1 MNIFARFFVMID
13 EHLNAY
19 FDATLDAIAGPL
31 SATVTTFAVIA
42 VIAGG
47 VGVMF
52 GRGAMSPFEWIKSL
66 GIIALVSTLV
76 SSGAEFN
83 TYIASYLRA
92 LPDFMLEQSTSGA
105 AGGTIGERLDAIV
118 RNGLDGFSALWAAAG
133 WSDFGVIMIAVVLFV
148 ALLLF
153 SVAAAI
159 TLVISKVGLTLVVV
173 MGPILLPALFFDAT
187 RDLFTR
193 WVTYA
198 LSFAALAFLVGGVMG
213 VADSVIGEY
222 TASMLE
228 EREDFDR
235 MAIAGAEVGVIFC
248 TLMLV
253 TGPIWAKGTWGKWW
267 SWDPRLTVTL
277 LLWFIYVAYILL
289 RSFSDGGSRSA
300 RFAAVYGIVGVIL
313 IPLNYYI
320 IEIFDN
326 RSMHPDNLERGSLG
340 AGMGLP
346 FLLGNLALFFAFA
359 YLVMLRWE
367 VETLRT
373 VAAQDEA
380 EGEQIAG
387 EPL

>member
-1 MNIFARFFVMID
+1 MNDGQREDTMTANDEPTPSLTHEAPSPLEARITRARGWLTFPMAV
-13 EHLNAY
+13 LLLAY
-19 FDATLDAIAGPL
+19 FGSVVVAPID
-31 SATVTTFAVIA
+31 SVQ
-42 VIAGG
+42 
-47 VGVMF
+47 
-52 GRGAMSPFEWIKSL
+52 
-66 GIIALVSTLV
+66 GIIQKILYVHPPLAY
-76 SSGAEFN
+76 GA
-83 TYIASYLRA
+83 YLGFVITA
-92 LPDFMLEQSTSGA
+92 I
-105 AGGTIGERLDAIV
+105 GGL
-118 RNGLDGFSALWAAAG
+118 LYLW
-133 WSDFGVIMIAVVLFV
+133 
-148 ALLLF
+148 
-153 SVAAAI
+153 
-159 TLVISKVGLTLVVV
+159 K
-173 MGPILLPALFFDAT
+173 
-187 RDLFTR
+187 
-193 WVTYA
+193 
-198 LSFAALAFLVGGVMG
+198 
-213 VADSVIGEY
+213 
-222 TASMLE
+222 

-235 MAIAGAEVGVIFC
+235 LAIAGAEVGVIFC